1 MTSAPCS
8 PLASNSPE
16 AVAAFVSLWQ
26 SHRPEALIAN
36 LSTKVQRLDIGGQS
50 FPLTLNDGAPT
61 CYLCHPTTGYIDYA
75 LDETRNFAAHP
86 ALRASVSVLIKAAK
100 PLVKATSLDRQV
112 QLNNWLFSTNPVP
125 ALTKALA
132 SEIRDRLLTDH
143 PDRAIVIRSL
153 NKMADAETMEALT
166 SAGFQLLPAR
176 QIYIFSDLSPDR
188 PETANMRR
196 DRKHLAKA
204 RLTRIGNDGFSD
216 ADYPDCARLYAAL
229 YLRKYSPLNPDY
241 TAEYIA
247 QMHRAGLIQ
256 LAGFRDETG
265 ALVAVTGLFESG
277 RTLTQPIVGYDTS
290 RPLREGL
297 YRLVMQVARDHAAER
312 GLFFNC
318 SAGAADF
325 KRHRGG
331 VPVIEYTAV
340 YTRHLPAHR
349 RLAGALMR
357 GILTKVG
364 IPLLERFRL

>member
-1 MTSAPCS
+1 MTTPSHPA
-8 PLASNSPE
+8 LASNSPE
-16 AVAAFVSLWQ
+16 AVEAFVSLWQ
-26 SHRPEALIAN
+26 NHAPEDLIAN
-36 LSTKVQRLDIGGQS
+36 LTTKVQRLDIGGQS

-86 ALRASVSVLIKAAK
+86 SLRAATSALIRVAK
-100 PLVKATSLDRQV
+100 PLVKAAGLDRQV

-125 ALTKALA
+125 DLTEAQA
-132 SEIRDRLLTDH
+132 TEIRDRLLSDH
-143 PDRAIVIRSL
+143 PTRAILIRSL

-188 PETANMRR
+188 RETTNMRR
-196 DRKHLAKA
+196 DRKHLAKTP
-204 RLTRIGNDGFSD
+204 LTRIGNDGFTESD
-216 ADYPDCARLYAAL
+216 YLDCARLYAAL
-229 YLRKYSPLNPDY
+229 YLHKYTALNPDY

-290 RPLREGL
+290 RPMAEGL
-297 YRLVMQVARDHAAER
+297 YRLVMQVARDHAAAK

-318 SAGAADF
+318 SAGAAGF

-331 VPVIEYTAV
+331 VSVIEYTAV
-340 YTRHLPAHR
+340 YTRHLPRHR
-349 RLAGALMR
+349 RFAGALMR